1 MTLLEEDRIA
11 RIARAMCRAARLDPD
26 RPATDAELD
35 DPRAEL
41 PGEDEAAP
49 AWTLFREQ
57 AERFV
62 AQHAEIARAL

>member
-1 MTLLEEDRIA
+1 MLDEDRIA

-26 RPATDAELD
+26 RPAFDAEPD
-35 DPRAEL
+35 SPRAEL
-41 PGEDEAAP
+41 PCESEAAP

-62 AQHAEIARAL
+62 VQHADVARAL